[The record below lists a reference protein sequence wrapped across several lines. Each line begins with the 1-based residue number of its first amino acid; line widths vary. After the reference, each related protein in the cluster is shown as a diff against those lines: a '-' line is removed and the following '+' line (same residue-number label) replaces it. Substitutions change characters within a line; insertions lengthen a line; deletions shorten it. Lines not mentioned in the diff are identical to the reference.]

1 MPIHDYDGAAWSEIG
16 KIYDEDGTTTSQIAK
31 VYDNDGTTDTLI
43 YSAEEQLFPSG
54 LSFEVG
60 GTNSGYCSVTS
71 TSLKAISSI
80 NNTNGN
86 CHSTTTIDCS
96 QYDKLIFTVSDRS
109 ASGNGGTWVGVAS
122 TGYADTNN
130 SYVAYAAVS
139 GTGDFTVDVSGQSGA
154 LYVVLSAWGS
164 SGAASIT
171 VSKIMAE

>member
-1 MPIHDYDGAAWSEIG
+1 MPINDQDGTSWSDIG
-16 KIYDEDGTTTSQIAK
+16 KIYDHDGTAWSQISKA
-31 VYDNDGTTDTLI
+31 YDNDGTTDTLI

-60 GTNSGYCSVTS
+60 GTNSRYCSVTS
-71 TSLKAISSI
+71 TSLKAVSST

-96 QYDKLIFTVSDRS
+96 QYDKLIFTVSARS

-164 SGAASIT
+164 TGAASIT

>member
-1 MPIHDYDGAAWSEIG
+1 MPINDYDGTSWSDIGKIHDYDG
-16 KIYDEDGTTTSQIAK
+16 TTWIQIAK
-31 VYDNDGTTDTLI
+31 AYDNNGTTDTLI

-60 GTNSGYCSVTS
+60 GTNSGSCSVSS
-71 TSLKAISSI
+71 TSLKATSSTGA
-80 NNTNGN
+80 TNGN

-96 QYDKLIFTVSDRS
+96 QYGKLIFTVSNRS

-122 TGYADTNN
+122 TGYADTSN

-139 GTGDFTVDVSGQSGA
+139 GTGDFIVDVSGQSGA
-154 LYVVLSAWGS
+154 LYVVISAWGS